1 MVNDLH
7 RLGPGSVGGGGGGGE
22 KGEGA
27 KRDEQQTNIDE
38 RSEPSGRMEPPRIPV
53 RLTDIFSAP
62 PPGHNLCGGETMQ
75 NNTSCAQTLLT
86 LSVEKTISHLDP
98 PPPPS
103 LSLFC
108 LLMLIY
114 VNFYC
119 TITQ

>member
-7 RLGPGSVGGGGGGGE
+7 RLGPGGGGGE

-38 RSEPSGRMEPPRIPV
+38 RSEPSGGMEPPRIPV
-53 RLTDIFSAP
+53 GLTDIFSAP

-86 LSVEKTISHLDP
+86 LPVEKTISHLDP
-98 PPPPS
+98 PPPRVS
-103 LSLFC
+103 HCFV
-108 LLMLIY
+108 Y
-114 VNFYC
+114 
-119 TITQ
+119 

>member
-7 RLGPGSVGGGGGGGE
+7 RLGPGSVGGGE

-62 PPGHNLCGGETMQ
+62 PPP
-75 NNTSCAQTLLT
+75 
-86 LSVEKTISHLDP
+86 VI
-98 PPPPS
+98 
-103 LSLFC
+103 
-108 LLMLIY
+108 IY
-114 VNFYC
+114 VGERRC
-119 TITQ
+119 RTTLPVHKHS